1 MNKNTF
7 IELLFDRAK
16 AAGFAAFEA
25 YLSEGSSFEV
35 GVNAGELT
43 RYSVADSL
51 NLGFRGL
58 YNGRMGCAS
67 TQALDAD
74 AAEMLVAAAKAGAEL
89 CESDDEEF
97 IFEGSAAYPEF
108 DGTHP
113 EIERLSAAEKIEM
126 VRALEQ
132 KALDFDPR
140 IAAVDHCM
148 LFTAASDVTLV
159 NSRGLNLR
167 TRRDRMGAYVG
178 AIARSGGRTGTAGR
192 DCFVNDPTEFDPDKL
207 AREAAG
213 EAIAFLDAGSVES
226 GSYPILLRPDMAAQL
241 TSAFSS
247 LFSADA
253 AQKGLSLLAGR
264 EGEAIA
270 APCVT
275 IIDDP
280 LLPNAYASHA
290 FDGEG
295 VAARRKAVVEGGELR
310 TLLHNLKT
318 ARKQGVET
326 TGNAARRSVAGPMT
340 VAPSNFYFAP
350 GELGP
355 DALYGQVENAILVT
369 DLMGMHSGANAVS
382 GDFSLGA
389 KGFLIRNGRIDRA
402 VNQITIA
409 GNFLEL
415 LRGIEA
421 GGSDLTFGA
430 SRFASPTLLVRA
442 LSVAGK

>member
-1 MNKNTF
+1 MDKNAF

-16 AAGFAAFEA
+16 AAGCSAFEA
-25 YLSEGSSFEV
+25 YLTQGSSFEV
-35 GVNAGELT
+35 AVNAGELT

-51 NLGFRGL
+51 NLGFRAL
-58 YNGRMGCAS
+58 YKGRIGCAS
-67 TQALDAD
+67 TQVLDED

-89 CESDDEEF
+89 CESEDEEF
-97 IFEGSAAYPEF
+97 IFEGSPSYPEF
-108 DGTHP
+108 DGAHP
-113 EIERLSAAEKIEM
+113 EIAALTAAEKIDM
-126 VRALEQ
+126 VKALEQ

-140 IAAVDHCM
+140 VASVDDCA

-167 TRRDRMGAYVG
+167 TRRDHMGAYVG
-178 AIARSGGRTGTAGR
+178 AIARDGERTGTAGR
-192 DCFVNDPTEFDPDKL
+192 DCTVHDPAKLDLDRL

-213 EAIAFLDAGSVES
+213 EAVAFLDAGSVAS
-226 GSYPILLRPDMAAQL
+226 GSYPVLLRPDMAARL
-241 TSAFSS
+241 TATFAS

-253 AQKGLSLLAGR
+253 AQKGLSLLKGR
-264 EGEAIA
+264 EDSAIA

-275 IIDDP
+275 VIDDP
-280 LLPNAYASHA
+280 LLPDGCASRA

-295 VAARRKAVVEGGELR
+295 VAARRTVVVEDGTLL

-340 VAPSNFYFAP
+340 VSPSNFYFAP
-350 GELGP
+350 GALDA
-355 DALYGQVENAILVT
+355 DALYAQVGDAILVT
-369 DLMGMHSGANAVS
+369 ELMGMHSGANAVS

-415 LRGIEA
+415 LKGIDA
-421 GGSDLTFGA
+421 VGSDLTFG
-430 SRFASPTLLVRA
+430 SSYFASPTLLVRA